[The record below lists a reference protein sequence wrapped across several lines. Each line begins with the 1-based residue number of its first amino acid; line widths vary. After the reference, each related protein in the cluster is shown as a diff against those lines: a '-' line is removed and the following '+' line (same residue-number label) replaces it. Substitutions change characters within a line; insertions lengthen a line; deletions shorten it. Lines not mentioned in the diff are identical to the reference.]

1 MILKLSNSENKRLLK
16 PMRKTILEYNMIED
30 SDRVAVG
37 LSGGKDSSTL
47 LYLLTL
53 LQKQLPFRF
62 EIVPI
67 SLTLGF
73 DGMDLSPMQKFV
85 NDLGHE
91 LHIKETNISQVVF
104 DIRQEKNPCSLCANL
119 RRGIL
124 YDYAKALGCN
134 KVAYG
139 HHLDDGIETFFMNLL
154 FGGKL
159 GVFKPVSYMD
169 RLNITL
175 IRPMLTI
182 EEKNIIQFVKAKQI
196 PIIHNPCPADKH
208 TKREEMKELVSTLSE
223 KYPNVRQNFLNA
235 VTNVREENF
244 WRKDISLHEKRD

>member
-16 PMRKTILEYNMIED
+16 PMRKTILQYNMIED
-30 SDRVAVG
+30 GDRVAVG

-159 GVFKPVSYMD
+159 GVFQPVSYMS
-169 RLNITL
+169 RLDISL
-175 IRPMLTI
+175 IRPMIAI
-182 EEKNIIQFVKAKQI
+182 EENSIIQFVKAKEI

-208 TKREEMKELVSTLSE
+208 TKREEMKELINHLSV
-223 KYPNVRQNFLNA
+223 KYPNIRQNFFNA
-235 VTNVREENF
+235 VTNVKEEDF
-244 WRKDISLHEKRD
+244 WKVQINLKQ

>member
-16 PMRKTILEYNMIED
+16 PMRKTILQYNMIED
-30 SDRVAVG
+30 GDRVAVG

-85 NDLGHE
+85 NNLGHE

-159 GVFKPVSYMD
+159 GVFQPVSYMS
-169 RLNITL
+169 RLDISL
-175 IRPMLTI
+175 IRPMIAI
-182 EEKNIIQFVKAKQI
+182 EENSIIQFVKAKEI

-208 TKREEMKELVSTLSE
+208 TKREEMKELINHLSV
-223 KYPNVRQNFLNA
+223 KYPNIRQNFFNA
-235 VTNVREENF
+235 VTNVKEEDF
-244 WRKDISLHEKRD
+244 WKVQINLKQ

>member
-1 MILKLSNSENKRLLK
+1 MNLKLSNTENKRLLK
-16 PMRKTILEYNMIED
+16 PFRKTILDYNMIKEG
-30 SDRVAVG
+30 DRVAVG

-53 LQKQLPFRF
+53 LQKQVPFHF
-62 EIVPI
+62 DIVPVT
-67 SLTLGF
+67 LTLGF
-73 DGMDLSPMQKFV
+73 EGMDLSPLQQFV
-85 NDLGHE
+85 ESLGHE
-91 LHIKETNISQVVF
+91 LHIKETNISQIVF

-124 YDYAKALGCN
+124 YDYAKSLGCN

-169 RLNITL
+169 RLDITL
-175 IRPMLTI
+175 IRPLLAI
-182 EEKNIIQFVKAKQI
+182 EEKTIIQFVNAKQI

-208 TKREEMKELVSTLSE
+208 TKREEMKKLVEDLSE
-223 KYPNVRQNFLNA
+223 KYPNVRQNFFNA
-235 VTNVREENF
+235 VTNVQEDNF
-244 WRKDISLHEKRD
+244 WKVETKLEL

>member
-16 PMRKTILEYNMIED
+16 PFRKTILEYNMIED
-30 SDRVAVG
+30 GDRVAVG

-53 LQKQLPFRF
+53 LQRQLPFHF

-73 DGMDLSPMQKFV
+73 KGMDLSPLQKYV
-85 NDLGHE
+85 VSLGHQ
-91 LHIKETNISQVVF
+91 LYIKETNISQVVF

-124 YDYAKALGCN
+124 YDYAKELNCN

-169 RLNITL
+169 RLDITL
-175 IRPMLTI
+175 IRPMLAI

-208 TKREEMKELVSTLSE
+208 TKREEMKELVHALSE
-223 KYPNVRQNFLNA
+223 KYPNIRQNFLHA
-235 VTNVREENF
+235 VTNVREEDF
-244 WRKDISLHEKRD
+244 WRVDKRLNCN

>member
-16 PMRKTILEYNMIED
+16 PMRKTILQYNMIEEG
-30 SDRVAVG
+30 DRLAVG

-159 GVFKPVSYMD
+159 GVFQPVSYMS
-169 RLNITL
+169 RLDISL
-175 IRPMLTI
+175 IRPMIAI
-182 EEKNIIQFVKAKQI
+182 EENSIIQFVKAKEI

-208 TKREEMKELVSTLSE
+208 TKREEMKELINHLSV
-223 KYPNVRQNFLNA
+223 KYPNIRQNFFNA
-235 VTNVREENF
+235 VTNVKEEDF
-244 WRKDISLHEKRD
+244 WKVQINLKQ

>member
-16 PMRKTILEYNMIED
+16 PMRKTILQYNMIED
-30 SDRVAVG
+30 GDRVAVG

-85 NDLGHE
+85 NNLGHE

-159 GVFKPVSYMD
+159 GVFQPVSYMS
-169 RLNITL
+169 RLDISL
-175 IRPMLTI
+175 IRPMIAI
-182 EEKNIIQFVKAKQI
+182 EENSIIQFVKAKEI

-208 TKREEMKELVSTLSE
+208 TKREEMKELINHLSD
-223 KYPNVRQNFLNA
+223 KYPNIRQNFFNA
-235 VTNVREENF
+235 VTNVKEEDF
-244 WRKDISLHEKRD
+244 WKVKINLKQ

>member
-1 MILKLSNSENKRLLK
+1 MKLKLSNSENKRLLK
-16 PMRKTILEYNMIED
+16 PFRKTILDYHMIEEGD
-30 SDRVAVG
+30 KVAVG

-47 LYLLTL
+47 LYLLTI
-53 LQKQLPFRF
+53 LQKSAPFHF
-62 EIVPI
+62 DIVPI

-73 DGMDLSPMQKFV
+73 DGMDLSPMKQFV
-85 NDLGHE
+85 EELGHE
-91 LHIKETNISQVVF
+91 LHIKETNISQIVF

-124 YDYAKALGCN
+124 YDYAKSLGCN

-159 GVFKPVSYMD
+159 GTFKPVSYMS
-169 RLNITL
+169 RLDITL
-175 IRPMLTI
+175 IRPLIAI
-182 EEKNIIQFVKAKQI
+182 EESAIIQFVTAHEI

-208 TKREEMKELVSTLSE
+208 TKREEMKELVQSLEE
-223 KYPNVRQNFLNA
+223 KYPNVRQNFLHA
-235 VTNVREENF
+235 VKTVEEDNF
-244 WRKDISLHEKRD
+244 WKIDS

>member
-16 PMRKTILEYNMIED
+16 PMRKTILQYNMIED
-30 SDRVAVG
+30 GDRVAVG

-159 GVFKPVSYMD
+159 GVFQPVSYMS
-169 RLNITL
+169 RLDISL
-175 IRPMLTI
+175 IRPMIAI
-182 EEKNIIQFVKAKQI
+182 EENSIIQFVKAKEI

-208 TKREEMKELVSTLSE
+208 TKREEMKELINHLSD
-223 KYPNVRQNFLNA
+223 KYPNIRQNFFNA
-235 VTNVREENF
+235 VTNVKEEDF
-244 WRKDISLHEKRD
+244 WKVQINLKQ

>member
-16 PMRKTILEYNMIED
+16 PMRKTILQYNMIEEG
-30 SDRVAVG
+30 DRLAVG

-73 DGMDLSPMQKFV
+73 DRMDLSPMQKFV

-159 GVFKPVSYMD
+159 GVFQPVSYMS
-169 RLNITL
+169 RLDISL
-175 IRPMLTI
+175 IRPMIAI
-182 EEKNIIQFVKAKQI
+182 EENSIIQFVKAKEI

-208 TKREEMKELVSTLSE
+208 TKREEMKELINHLSV
-223 KYPNVRQNFLNA
+223 KYPNIRQNFFNA
-235 VTNVREENF
+235 VTNVKEEDF
-244 WRKDISLHEKRD
+244 WKVKINLKQ

>member
-16 PMRKTILEYNMIED
+16 PMRKTILQYNMIED
-30 SDRVAVG
+30 GDRVAVG

-159 GVFKPVSYMD
+159 GVFQPVSYMS
-169 RLNITL
+169 RLDISL
-175 IRPMLTI
+175 IRPMIAI
-182 EEKNIIQFVKAKQI
+182 EENSIIQFVKAKEI

-208 TKREEMKELVSTLSE
+208 TKREEMKELINHLSD
-223 KYPNVRQNFLNA
+223 KYPNIRQNFFNA
-235 VTNVREENF
+235 VTNVKEEDF
-244 WRKDISLHEKRD
+244 WKVKINLKQ

>member
-16 PMRKTILEYNMIED
+16 PMRKTILQYNMIEEG
-30 SDRVAVG
+30 DRLAVG

-159 GVFKPVSYMD
+159 GVFQPVSYMS
-169 RLNITL
+169 RLDISL
-175 IRPMLTI
+175 IRPMIAI
-182 EEKNIIQFVKAKQI
+182 EENSIIQFVKAKEI

-208 TKREEMKELVSTLSE
+208 TKREEMKELINHLSD
-223 KYPNVRQNFLNA
+223 KYPNIRQNFFNA
-235 VTNVREENF
+235 VTNVKEEDF
-244 WRKDISLHEKRD
+244 WKVKINLKQ

>member
-16 PMRKTILEYNMIED
+16 PMRKTILQYNMIEEG
-30 SDRVAVG
+30 DRLAVG

-85 NDLGHE
+85 NNLGHE

-159 GVFKPVSYMD
+159 GVFQPVSYMS
-169 RLNITL
+169 RLDISL
-175 IRPMLTI
+175 IRPMIAI
-182 EEKNIIQFVKAKQI
+182 EENSIIQFVKAKEI

-208 TKREEMKELVSTLSE
+208 TKREEMKELINHLSV
-223 KYPNVRQNFLNA
+223 KYPNIRQNFFNA
-235 VTNVREENF
+235 VTNVKEEDF
-244 WRKDISLHEKRD
+244 WKVKINLKQ